1 MSIYEHILDVEKNRD
16 GLKRMT
22 DDVLDLYKKNPKE
35 CEKILIE
42 INSLNKEFDDIEKEL
57 EVLKDEIY

>member
-1 MSIYEHILDVEKNRD
+1 MNIYEHILDVEKNRD
-16 GLKRMT
+16 NLKRMT
-22 DDVLDLYKKNPKE
+22 DDVLDLYNKNPKT

>member
-42 INSLNKEFDDIEKEL
+42 INSLNKEFDGIEKEL
-57 EVLKDEIY
+57 EALTDEIY

>member
-1 MSIYEHILDVEKNRD
+1 MSIYEHILDVDKNRD

-42 INSLNKEFDDIEKEL
+42 INSLIEEFDGIEKEL